1 MRKQTKKNYKM
12 LELTIL
18 PSDDSIT
25 VEPPP
30 AYVGI
35 EGMYQNDK
43 IAKNI
48 LKRALA
54 TERNAVCLSQLK
66 VVSMKIVEHTWKYGY

>member
-1 MRKQTKKNYKM
+1 M

-35 EGMYQNDK
+35 GGMYQNVK
-43 IAKNI
+43 IAENI

-54 TERNAVCLSQLK
+54 TERNAVCLSKLK
-66 VVSMKIVEHTWKYGY
+66 VLSTKIVKHT

>member
-1 MRKQTKKNYKM
+1 M

-25 VEPPP
+25 TESPS

-35 EGMYQNDK
+35 EETYQNDK

-54 TERNAVCLSQLK
+54 TERNAICLSQLK
-66 VVSMKIVEHTWKYGY
+66 VVSMKIVEHAWKYGY